1 MTNMLLTMLVAWFSL
16 LLPVKAWASVE
27 EDSSVQQYQNKM
39 TLADMGYVKGIV
51 FRGGQKDAG
60 VMFSL
65 PIDQLVN
72 QAQMTLDLRSSTS
85 LMDSDVTLQVRVN
98 GEPIG
103 SIPLSSVQQT
113 ANSYQLNVPA
123 LLVSSRNTLS
133 FSLISEQDNLCV
145 QNENNRAEQI
155 EILPSS
161 KLELSAQQL
170 GIAADLNFF
179 PNPFWDAQ
187 DMLDSSIQFV
197 FPQSLTAEQV
207 SAAAALSSWFGVQAT
222 YRGVSF
228 EVSKGQLPL
237 SNAIVFG
244 APGDKIGD
252 LTLPNAEQPLLQVV
266 ANPRN
271 SLYKLLLVVAKDQHG
286 LRSAVHRLARLDFE
300 KQTSRYVVESE
311 AIAKS
316 KPYDAPRWI
325 STSEPVLLSELS
337 AQGQNM
343 VAKGIW
349 HNSLDYSFRAA
360 PDLFLWDGETIPLNI
375 DYSFPP
381 DALIDTEHSFLNVV
395 FNGKFLND
403 LPVNQR
409 GILEQLWRRLGGDT
423 RQETALLPI
432 QPYMI
437 YGDNQLSLYF
447 DVKPQADLP
456 CGASMDS
463 NIQSRIK
470 NSSSIDLSH
479 TQHFSLL
486 PNLSFF
492 VGASFPFS
500 RLADYS
506 GTVLWLPANPSNEQ
520 LKTLFSLTARSGAAT
535 GTVIFQ
541 NHVILGSPSSSL
553 ELEHKD
559 ILAVSSMKEA
569 RFNRMLLTNS
579 PFEEQDHML
588 RVKPQS
594 MGDKLISWLQGNWNL
609 TEQEAERYFSSNES
623 WRGFI
628 SFESPWSESYTV
640 VVATASSD
648 QQLVKLDKDLKI
660 ASINAAIRG
669 DATVITDDNGAT
681 SFQVAPQ
688 FPSGQLPWYKM
699 AIWYANQH
707 SAIFALL
714 TLIVSSILG
723 FAIYSRLQRKAELR
737 LNEE

>member
-1 MTNMLLTMLVAWFSL
+1 
-16 LLPVKAWASVE
+16 
-27 EDSSVQQYQNKM
+27 
-39 TLADMGYVKGIV
+39 
-51 FRGGQKDAG
+51 
-60 VMFSL
+60 
-65 PIDQLVN
+65 
-72 QAQMTLDLRSSTS
+72 
-85 LMDSDVTLQVRVN
+85 
-98 GEPIG
+98 
-103 SIPLSSVQQT
+103 
-113 ANSYQLNVPA
+113 
-123 LLVSSRNTLS
+123 
-133 FSLISEQDNLCV
+133 
-145 QNENNRAEQI
+145 
-155 EILPSS
+155 
-161 KLELSAQQL
+161 
-170 GIAADLNFF
+170 
-179 PNPFWDAQ
+179 
-187 DMLDSSIQFV
+187 
-197 FPQSLTAEQV
+197 
-207 SAAAALSSWFGVQAT
+207 
-222 YRGVSF
+222 
-228 EVSKGQLPL
+228 
-237 SNAIVFG
+237 
-244 APGDKIGD
+244 
-252 LTLPNAEQPLLQVV
+252 
-266 ANPRN
+266 
-271 SLYKLLLVVAKDQHG
+271 
-286 LRSAVHRLARLDFE
+286 
-300 KQTSRYVVESE
+300 
-311 AIAKS
+311 
-316 KPYDAPRWI
+316 
-325 STSEPVLLSELS
+325 
-337 AQGQNM
+337 
-343 VAKGIW
+343 
-349 HNSLDYSFRAA
+349 
-360 PDLFLWDGETIPLNI
+360 
-375 DYSFPP
+375 
-381 DALIDTEHSFLNVV
+381 
-395 FNGKFLND
+395 
-403 LPVNQR
+403 
-409 GILEQLWRRLGGDT
+409 
-423 RQETALLPI
+423 
-432 QPYMI
+432 
-437 YGDNQLSLYF
+437 
-447 DVKPQADLP
+447 
-456 CGASMDS
+456 MDS

-535 GTVIFQ
+535 GSVIFQ